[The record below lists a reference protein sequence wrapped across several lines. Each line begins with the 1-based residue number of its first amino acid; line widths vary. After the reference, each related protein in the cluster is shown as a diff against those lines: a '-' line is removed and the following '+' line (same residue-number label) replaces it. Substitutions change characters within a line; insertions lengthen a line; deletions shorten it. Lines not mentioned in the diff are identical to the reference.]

1 MEDGY
6 PILGIVVVLLLLV
19 LKAII
24 SYGARA
30 IEHINEVTVRKRA
43 EDGDDKSKV
52 LLGFIEKP
60 DKYMNA
66 VEVILTTSSV
76 LVGYICAGDIAYTFR
91 DIGFPEQFGLPVEIT
106 KEAWTVAFVFLVLFI
121 SILFGDVF
129 PKKLALKDS
138 NKAAYG
144 IANVVLFFIRLV
156 TPIAFL
162 IEKTTNLILRLCHI
176 KPEDLEENV
185 TEDEIMSMVNEGK
198 EQGVLAS
205 NEAEMISNIIEFDE
219 KEVKDI
225 MTHRK
230 KIVAIDCN
238 QTVEQT
244 LRFML
249 EKSYSRFPLYEDDIN
264 NIIGILHV
272 KDVTRC
278 YMSSKFKNKPLK
290 LIARKPYF
298 VPDTQN
304 IDVLF
309 NDMQLKKIHMAI
321 AVDEYG
327 QTAGLV
333 AMEDILEEIV
343 GNILDEYDEDDT
355 YSSSE
360 YNQYKLKIEYN
371 DDDDDE
377 DDDDNELTEIQM
389 EDEDGDDIDLYED
402 DDYLY
407 VSNFCDEYISIINLK
422 TFTEENK
429 CKINGMP
436 RGIVKYND
444 TLYIGDYLNGTL
456 NIVDLKMDKKKVITI
471 GKEPNAMTIFKN

>member
-1 MEDGY
+1 MGDGY
-6 PILGIVVVLLLLV
+6 PIIGIVVVLLLLL

-24 SYGARA
+24 SYGAKA
-30 IEHINEVTVRKRA
+30 IEQINEVTVRKKA
-43 EDGDDKSKV
+43 EDGDEKSKV
-52 LLGFIEKP
+52 LLGFIDKP
-60 DKYMNA
+60 NRYINA
-66 VEVILTTSSV
+66 IEVLLTTTSV
-76 LVGYICAGDIAYTFR
+76 LVGYICAGDFTKVISNIKFQKYFGIST
-91 DIGFPEQFGLPVEIT
+91 DITRIV
-106 KEAWTVAFVFLVLFI
+106 WTVVFVFVVLFI
-121 SILFGDVF
+121 SILFGNVL

-138 NKAAYG
+138 EDAAYR
-144 IANVVLFFIRLV
+144 VLNFVMFFIRVIMPL
-156 TPIAFL
+156 AFL
-162 IEKTTNLILRLCHI
+162 IEKTTNLILCLCHI

-185 TEDEIMSMVNEGK
+185 TEDEIISMVNEGQ
-198 EQGVLAS
+198 EQGVIAS

-230 KIVAIDCN
+230 KIVAIDSN
-238 QTVEQT
+238 QTIEQT

-249 EKSYSRFPLYEDDIN
+249 DKSYSRFPLYEDDID

-278 YMSSKFKNKPLK
+278 YMSPKFKNKPLK

-343 GNILDEYDEDDT
+343 GNILDEYDVDEKLIIKQGEGKYLMRGLAGLDDIEDTLGIEIEEEDFDT
-355 YSSSE
+355 LNGLLVSILDRIPNEGEHISVSYE
-360 YNQYKLKIEYN
+360 GYLFEILEVKNKMIRFVRVTKEIE
-371 DDDDDE
+371 DTPIE
-377 DDDDNELTEIQM
+377 MNEL
-389 EDEDGDDIDLYED
+389 
-402 DDYLY
+402 
-407 VSNFCDEYISIINLK
+407 
-422 TFTEENK
+422 EE
-429 CKINGMP
+429 
-436 RGIVKYND
+436 
-444 TLYIGDYLNGTL
+444 
-456 NIVDLKMDKKKVITI
+456 
-471 GKEPNAMTIFKN
+471 E

>member
-185 TEDEIMSMVNEGK
+185 TEDEIMSMVNEGQ

-238 QTVEQT
+238 LTVEQT

-249 EKSYSRFPLYEDDIN
+249 EKSYSRFPLFEDDIN

-343 GNILDEYDEDDT
+343 GNILDEYDEDEKLIIKQGEGRYLMKGLASLDDIEDT
-355 YSSSE
+355 LGIEIEEEDFDTLNGLLTSLLNRIPSE
-360 YNQYKLKIEYN
+360 GEHISVSYAGYLFEILDVKYKMIRFVRVTK
-371 DDDDDE
+371 
-377 DDDDNELTEIQM
+377 EL
-389 EDEDGDDIDLYED
+389 EDEPIELGELE
-402 DDYLY
+402 L
-407 VSNFCDEYISIINLK
+407 E
-422 TFTEENK
+422 
-429 CKINGMP
+429 
-436 RGIVKYND
+436 
-444 TLYIGDYLNGTL
+444 
-456 NIVDLKMDKKKVITI
+456 
-471 GKEPNAMTIFKN
+471 

>member
-43 EDGDDKSKV
+43 EDGDEKSKV

-76 LVGYICAGDIAYTFR
+76 LVGYICARDIAYTFR

-162 IEKTTNLILRLCHI
+162 IEKTTNLVLRLCHI

-185 TEDEIMSMVNEGK
+185 TEDEIMSMVNEGQ

-343 GNILDEYDEDDT
+343 GNILDEYDEDEKLIIKQGEGRYLMKGLASLDDIEDT
-355 YSSSE
+355 LGIEIEEEDFDTLNGLLTSLLNRIPSE
-360 YNQYKLKIEYN
+360 GEHISVSYAGYLFEILDVKYKMIRFVRVTK
-371 DDDDDE
+371 
-377 DDDDNELTEIQM
+377 EL
-389 EDEDGDDIDLYED
+389 EDE
-402 DDYLY
+402 
-407 VSNFCDEYISIINLK
+407 
-422 TFTEENK
+422 
-429 CKINGMP
+429 P
-436 RGIVKYND
+436 
-444 TLYIGDYLNGTL
+444 
-456 NIVDLKMDKKKVITI
+456 
-471 GKEPNAMTIFKN
+471 KELGELELE

>member
-6 PILGIVVVLLLLV
+6 PIVGIVIVLLLLV

-30 IEHINEVTVRKRA
+30 IEQINEVTVRKRA
-43 EDGDDKSKV
+43 EDGDEKSKV
-52 LLGFIEKP
+52 LLGFIENP

-66 VEVILTTSSV
+66 IEVILTTTSV
-76 LVGYICAGDIAYTFR
+76 LVGYICAGDFSKMIRNIRFS
-91 DIGFPEQFGLPVEIT
+91 EQFGMPEEIT
-106 KEAWTVAFVFLVLFI
+106 RVVWTVVFEFVVLFI
-121 SILFGDVF
+121 SILLGDVL
-129 PKKLALKDS
+129 PKKLALRDS
-138 NKAAYG
+138 NRSAYG
-144 IANVVLFFIRLV
+144 ISNVVQFFIRLV
-156 TPIAFL
+156 TPFAFL

-176 KPEDLEENV
+176 KPEDLEDNV
-185 TEDEIMSMVNEGK
+185 TEDEIMSMVNEGQ

-230 KIVAIDCN
+230 KIVAIDSN
-238 QTVEQT
+238 QTVEQA

-249 EKSYSRFPLYEDDIN
+249 EESYSRFPLYEDDID

-278 YMSSKFKNKPLK
+278 YMSPKFKNKSLR

-343 GNILDEYDEDDT
+343 GNILDEYDEDEKLIIKQGEGQYLIKGLAGLDDIEDT
-355 YSSSE
+355 LGIEIEEEDFDTLNGLLTSLLNRIPSE
-360 YNQYKLKIEYN
+360 GEHISVSYAGYLFEILDVKNKMIRFVRVTK
-371 DDDDDE
+371 
-377 DDDDNELTEIQM
+377 EL
-389 EDEDGDDIDLYED
+389 EDEP
-402 DDYLY
+402 
-407 VSNFCDEYISIINLK
+407 V
-422 TFTEENK
+422 
-429 CKINGMP
+429 
-436 RGIVKYND
+436 
-444 TLYIGDYLNGTL
+444 
-456 NIVDLKMDKKKVITI
+456 
-471 GKEPNAMTIFKN
+471 EPGESELE

>member
-76 LVGYICAGDIAYTFR
+76 LVGYICAGDIAYIFR

-185 TEDEIMSMVNEGK
+185 TEDEIMSMVNEGQ

-249 EKSYSRFPLYEDDIN
+249 EKSYSRFPLFEDDIN

-343 GNILDEYDEDDT
+343 GNILDEYDEDEKLIIKQGEGRYLMKGLASLDDIEDT
-355 YSSSE
+355 LGIEIEEEDFDTLNGLLTSLLNRIPSE
-360 YNQYKLKIEYN
+360 GEHISVSYAGYLFEILDVKYKMIRFVRVTK
-371 DDDDDE
+371 
-377 DDDDNELTEIQM
+377 EL
-389 EDEDGDDIDLYED
+389 EDEPIELGELE
-402 DDYLY
+402 L
-407 VSNFCDEYISIINLK
+407 E
-422 TFTEENK
+422 
-429 CKINGMP
+429 
-436 RGIVKYND
+436 
-444 TLYIGDYLNGTL
+444 
-456 NIVDLKMDKKKVITI
+456 
-471 GKEPNAMTIFKN
+471 

>member
-106 KEAWTVAFVFLVLFI
+106 KEAWAVAFVFLVLFI

-185 TEDEIMSMVNEGK
+185 TEDEIMSMVNEGQ

-249 EKSYSRFPLYEDDIN
+249 EKSYSRFPLFEDDIN

-343 GNILDEYDEDDT
+343 GNILDEYDEDEKLIIKQGEGRYLMKGLASLDDIEDT
-355 YSSSE
+355 LGIEIEEEDFDTLNGLLTSLLNRIPSE
-360 YNQYKLKIEYN
+360 GEHISVSYAGYLFEILDVKYKMIRFVRVTK
-371 DDDDDE
+371 
-377 DDDDNELTEIQM
+377 EL
-389 EDEDGDDIDLYED
+389 EDEPIELGELE
-402 DDYLY
+402 L
-407 VSNFCDEYISIINLK
+407 E
-422 TFTEENK
+422 
-429 CKINGMP
+429 
-436 RGIVKYND
+436 
-444 TLYIGDYLNGTL
+444 
-456 NIVDLKMDKKKVITI
+456 
-471 GKEPNAMTIFKN
+471 

>member
-185 TEDEIMSMVNEGK
+185 TEDEIMSMVNEGQ

-343 GNILDEYDEDDT
+343 GNILDEYDEDEKLIIKQGEGRYLMKGLASLDDIEDT
-355 YSSSE
+355 LGIEIEDTLNGLLTSLLNRIPSE
-360 YNQYKLKIEYN
+360 GEHISVSYAGYLFEILDVKYKMIRFVRVTK
-371 DDDDDE
+371 
-377 DDDDNELTEIQM
+377 EL
-389 EDEDGDDIDLYED
+389 EDEPIELGE
-402 DDYLY
+402 
-407 VSNFCDEYISIINLK
+407 LK
-422 TFTEENK
+422 LE
-429 CKINGMP
+429 
-436 RGIVKYND
+436 
-444 TLYIGDYLNGTL
+444 
-456 NIVDLKMDKKKVITI
+456 
-471 GKEPNAMTIFKN
+471 

>member
-91 DIGFPEQFGLPVEIT
+91 DIGFTEQFGLPVEIT

-185 TEDEIMSMVNEGK
+185 TEDEIMSMVNEGQ

-249 EKSYSRFPLYEDDIN
+249 EKSYSRFPLFEDDIN

-343 GNILDEYDEDDT
+343 GNILDEYDEDEKLIIKQGEGRYLMKGLASLDDIEDT
-355 YSSSE
+355 LGIEIEEEDFDTLNGLLTSLLNRIPSE
-360 YNQYKLKIEYN
+360 GEHISVSYAGYLFEILDVKYKMIRFVRVTK
-371 DDDDDE
+371 
-377 DDDDNELTEIQM
+377 EL
-389 EDEDGDDIDLYED
+389 EDEPIELGELE
-402 DDYLY
+402 L
-407 VSNFCDEYISIINLK
+407 E
-422 TFTEENK
+422 
-429 CKINGMP
+429 
-436 RGIVKYND
+436 
-444 TLYIGDYLNGTL
+444 
-456 NIVDLKMDKKKVITI
+456 
-471 GKEPNAMTIFKN
+471 

>member
-1 MEDGY
+1 MGDGY
-6 PILGIVVVLLLLV
+6 PILGIVVVLLLLL

-24 SYGARA
+24 SYGAKA
-30 IEHINEVTVRKRA
+30 IDQINEVTVRKKA
-43 EDGDDKSKV
+43 EDGDEKSKV
-52 LLGFIEKP
+52 LLGFIDKP
-60 DKYMNA
+60 DSYINA
-66 VEVILTTSSV
+66 IEVLITTTSV
-76 LVGYICAGDIAYTFR
+76 LVGYICAGDFINVISNIKIQKYFGMST
-91 DIGFPEQFGLPVEIT
+91 DITRIV
-106 KEAWTVAFVFLVLFI
+106 WTAVFVFVVLFI
-121 SILFGDVF
+121 SILFGNVL

-138 NKAAYG
+138 EYAAYR
-144 IANVVLFFIRLV
+144 VLNFVMFFIRVVMPL
-156 TPIAFL
+156 AFL
-162 IEKTTNLILRLCHI
+162 IEKTTNLILHLCRI

-185 TEDEIMSMVNEGK
+185 TEDEIISMVNEGQ
-198 EQGVLAS
+198 EQGVIAS

-219 KEVKDI
+219 KEAKDI

-238 QTVEQT
+238 QTIEQT

-249 EKSYSRFPLYEDDIN
+249 DKSYSRFPLYEDDID

-343 GNILDEYDEDDT
+343 GNILDEYDVDEKLIIKQGEGRYLMRGLAGLDDIEDTLGIDIEEEDFDT
-355 YSSSE
+355 LNGLLISILNRIPSE
-360 YNQYKLKIEYN
+360 GEHISVSYEGYLFEILDVKNKTIRFVRVTKEIE
-371 DDDDDE
+371 DTPKE
-377 DDDDNELTEIQM
+377 INELEQ
-389 EDEDGDDIDLYED
+389 E
-402 DDYLY
+402 
-407 VSNFCDEYISIINLK
+407 
-422 TFTEENK
+422 
-429 CKINGMP
+429 
-436 RGIVKYND
+436 
-444 TLYIGDYLNGTL
+444 
-456 NIVDLKMDKKKVITI
+456 
-471 GKEPNAMTIFKN
+471 

>member
-6 PILGIVVVLLLLV
+6 PIVGIVVVLLLLV
-19 LKAII
+19 VKAII

-30 IEHINEVTVRKRA
+30 IEQINEVTVRKRA
-43 EDGDDKSKV
+43 EDGDEKSKV
-52 LLGFIEKP
+52 LLGFIENP

-66 VEVILTTSSV
+66 IEVILTTTSV
-76 LVGYICAGDIAYTFR
+76 LVGYICAGDFSKYIKSIRFSEHF
-91 DIGFPEQFGLPVEIT
+91 GMPEEIT
-106 KEAWTVAFVFLVLFI
+106 RVVWTVVFVFVVLFI

-129 PKKLALKDS
+129 PKKLALRNSDQ
-138 NKAAYG
+138 AAYG
-144 IANVVLFFIRLV
+144 ISYVVQFFIRLV
-156 TPIAFL
+156 TPFAFL

-176 KPEDLEENV
+176 KPEDLEDNV
-185 TEDEIMSMVNEGK
+185 TEDEIMSMVNEGQ

-230 KIVAIDCN
+230 NIVTIDSN
-238 QTVEQT
+238 QTVEQA

-249 EKSYSRFPLYEDDIN
+249 EKSYSRFPLYEDDID

-278 YMSSKFKNKPLK
+278 YMSPKFKNKSLK
-290 LIARKPYF
+290 LVARKPYF

-309 NDMQLKKIHMAI
+309 NDMQLKKVHMAI

-343 GNILDEYDEDDT
+343 GNILDEYDEDEKLIIKQGDDQYLMKGLAGLDDIEDT
-355 YSSSE
+355 LGIEIEEEDFDTLNGLLTSLLNRIPSE
-360 YNQYKLKIEYN
+360 GEHISVSYAGYLFEILDVKNKMIRFVRVTK
-371 DDDDDE
+371 
-377 DDDDNELTEIQM
+377 EL
-389 EDEDGDDIDLYED
+389 EDEPVE
-402 DDYLY
+402 
-407 VSNFCDEYISIINLK
+407 
-422 TFTEENK
+422 
-429 CKINGMP
+429 P
-436 RGIVKYND
+436 
-444 TLYIGDYLNGTL
+444 
-456 NIVDLKMDKKKVITI
+456 VD
-471 GKEPNAMTIFKN
+471 

>member
-1 MEDGY
+1 MGDGY
-6 PILGIVVVLLLLV
+6 PIVGIVVVLLLLL

-24 SYGARA
+24 SYGAKA
-30 IEHINEVTVRKRA
+30 IEQINEVTVRKKA
-43 EDGDDKSKV
+43 EDGDEKSKV
-52 LLGFIEKP
+52 LLGFIDKP
-60 DKYMNA
+60 DSYTNA
-66 VEVILTTSSV
+66 VEVILTTTSV
-76 LVGYICAGDIAYTFR
+76 LVGYICAGDFANVIRNVNFQKYFLISD
-91 DIGFPEQFGLPVEIT
+91 DITRTV
-106 KEAWTVAFVFLVLFI
+106 WTVIFVFVVLFI
-121 SILFGDVF
+121 SILFGNVL

-138 NKAAYG
+138 ENAAYTVS
-144 IANVVLFFIRLV
+144 NFVLFFIRIV

-162 IEKTTNLILRLCHI
+162 IEKITNLILRLCHI

-185 TEDEIMSMVNEGK
+185 TEDEIISMVNEGQ
-198 EQGVLAS
+198 EQGVIAS

-230 KIVAIDCN
+230 KIVAIDSN

-249 EKSYSRFPLYEDDIN
+249 DKSYSRFPLYEDDID

-278 YMSSKFKNKPLK
+278 YMSPKFKNKPLK

-343 GNILDEYDEDDT
+343 GNILDEYDIDE
-355 YSSSE
+355 
-360 YNQYKLKIEYN
+360 KLIIKQGEGRY
-371 DDDDDE
+371 
-377 DDDDNELTEIQM
+377 LM
-389 EDEDGDDIDLYED
+389 RGLAGLDDIED
-402 DDYLY
+402 ILGI
-407 VSNFCDEYISIINLK
+407 EI
-422 TFTEENK
+422 EEEDF
-429 CKINGMP
+429 
-436 RGIVKYND
+436 D
-444 TLYIGDYLNGTL
+444 TLNGLLISLLNRIPNEGEHLSVSYEGYLFEILDIKN
-456 NIVDLKMDKKKVITI
+456 KMIRFVRVTKEVEDNTI
-471 GKEPNAMTIFKN
+471 ESNESEE

>member
-6 PILGIVVVLLLLV
+6 PIVGIVIVLLLLV

-30 IEHINEVTVRKRA
+30 IEQINEVTVRKRA
-43 EDGDDKSKV
+43 EDGDEKSKV
-52 LLGFIEKP
+52 LLGFIENP

-66 VEVILTTSSV
+66 IEVILTTTSV
-76 LVGYICAGDIAYTFR
+76 LVGYICAGDFSKMIRNIRFS
-91 DIGFPEQFGLPVEIT
+91 EQFGMPEEIT
-106 KEAWTVAFVFLVLFI
+106 RVVWTVVFVFVVLFI
-121 SILFGDVF
+121 SILLGDVL
-129 PKKLALKDS
+129 PKKLALRDS
-138 NKAAYG
+138 NRSAYG
-144 IANVVLFFIRLV
+144 ISNVVQFFIRLV
-156 TPIAFL
+156 TPFAFL

-176 KPEDLEENV
+176 KPEDLEDNV
-185 TEDEIMSMVNEGK
+185 TEDEIMSMVNEGQ

-230 KIVAIDCN
+230 KIVAIDSN
-238 QTVEQT
+238 QTVEQA

-249 EKSYSRFPLYEDDIN
+249 EESYSRFPLYEDDID

-278 YMSSKFKNKPLK
+278 YMSPKFKNKSLR

-343 GNILDEYDEDDT
+343 GNILDEYDEDEKLIIKQGEGQYLIKGLAGLDDIEDT
-355 YSSSE
+355 LGIEIEEEDFDTLNGLLTSLLNRIPSE
-360 YNQYKLKIEYN
+360 GEHISVSYAGYLFEILDVKNKMIRFVRVTK
-371 DDDDDE
+371 
-377 DDDDNELTEIQM
+377 EL
-389 EDEDGDDIDLYED
+389 EDEP
-402 DDYLY
+402 
-407 VSNFCDEYISIINLK
+407 V
-422 TFTEENK
+422 
-429 CKINGMP
+429 
-436 RGIVKYND
+436 
-444 TLYIGDYLNGTL
+444 
-456 NIVDLKMDKKKVITI
+456 
-471 GKEPNAMTIFKN
+471 EPGESELE

>member
-1 MEDGY
+1 
-6 PILGIVVVLLLLV
+6 
-19 LKAII
+19 
-24 SYGARA
+24 
-30 IEHINEVTVRKRA
+30 
-43 EDGDDKSKV
+43 
-52 LLGFIEKP
+52 
-60 DKYMNA
+60 
-66 VEVILTTSSV
+66 
-76 LVGYICAGDIAYTFR
+76 
-91 DIGFPEQFGLPVEIT
+91 
-106 KEAWTVAFVFLVLFI
+106 

-185 TEDEIMSMVNEGK
+185 TEDEIMSMVNEGQ

-205 NEAEMISNIIEFDE
+205 NEADMISNIIEFDE

-249 EKSYSRFPLYEDDIN
+249 EKSYSRFPLFEDDIN

-343 GNILDEYDEDDT
+343 GNILDEYDEDEKLIIKQGEGRYLMKGLASLDDIEDT
-355 YSSSE
+355 LGIEIEEEDFDTLNGLLTSLLNRIPSE
-360 YNQYKLKIEYN
+360 GEHISVSYAGYLFEILDVKYKMIRFVRVTK
-371 DDDDDE
+371 
-377 DDDDNELTEIQM
+377 EL
-389 EDEDGDDIDLYED
+389 EDEPIELGELE
-402 DDYLY
+402 L
-407 VSNFCDEYISIINLK
+407 E
-422 TFTEENK
+422 
-429 CKINGMP
+429 
-436 RGIVKYND
+436 
-444 TLYIGDYLNGTL
+444 
-456 NIVDLKMDKKKVITI
+456 
-471 GKEPNAMTIFKN
+471 

>member
-43 EDGDDKSKV
+43 EDGDEKSKV

-91 DIGFPEQFGLPVEIT
+91 DIGFPEQFGLPIEIT

-185 TEDEIMSMVNEGK
+185 TEDEIMSMVNEGQ

-249 EKSYSRFPLYEDDIN
+249 EKSYSRFPLFEDDIN

-343 GNILDEYDEDDT
+343 GNILDEYDEDEKLIIKQGEGRYLMKGLASLDDIEDT
-355 YSSSE
+355 LGIEIEEEDFDTLNGLLTSLLNRIPSE
-360 YNQYKLKIEYN
+360 GEHISVSYAGYLFEILDVKYKMIRFVRVTK
-371 DDDDDE
+371 
-377 DDDDNELTEIQM
+377 EL
-389 EDEDGDDIDLYED
+389 EDEPIELGELE
-402 DDYLY
+402 L
-407 VSNFCDEYISIINLK
+407 E
-422 TFTEENK
+422 
-429 CKINGMP
+429 
-436 RGIVKYND
+436 
-444 TLYIGDYLNGTL
+444 
-456 NIVDLKMDKKKVITI
+456 
-471 GKEPNAMTIFKN
+471 

>member
-6 PILGIVVVLLLLV
+6 PIVGIIVVLLLLV

-24 SYGARA
+24 SYGASA
-30 IEHINEVTVRKRA
+30 IEQINEVTVRKSA
-43 EDGDDKSKV
+43 EDGDEKSKV
-52 LLGFIEKP
+52 LLGFIENP

-66 VEVILTTSSV
+66 IEVILTTTSV
-76 LVGYICAGDIAYTFR
+76 LVGYICAGDFSKTIKNITFS
-91 DIGFPEQFGLPVEIT
+91 EQFGMPEEIT
-106 KEAWTVAFVFLVLFI
+106 RVVWTVVFVFVVLFI

-129 PKKLALKDS
+129 PKKLALRNSDQ
-138 NKAAYG
+138 AAYG
-144 IANVVLFFIRLV
+144 ISYVVQFFIRLV
-156 TPIAFL
+156 TPFAYL
-162 IEKTTNLILRLCHI
+162 IEKMTNLILRLCHI
-176 KPEDLEENV
+176 KPEDLEDNV
-185 TEDEIMSMVNEGK
+185 TEDEIMSMVNEGQ

-230 KIVAIDCN
+230 KIVTIDCN
-238 QTVEQT
+238 QTVEQA

-249 EKSYSRFPLYEDDIN
+249 EKSYSRFPLYEDDID

-278 YMSSKFKNKPLK
+278 YMSPKFKNKSLK

-309 NDMQLKKIHMAI
+309 NDMQLKKVHMAI

-343 GNILDEYDEDDT
+343 GNILDEYDEDEKLIIKQGEGQYLMKGLAGLDDIEDT
-355 YSSSE
+355 LGIEIEEEDFDTLNGLLTSLLNRIPSE
-360 YNQYKLKIEYN
+360 GEHISVSYAGYLFEILDVKNKMIRFVRVTK
-371 DDDDDE
+371 
-377 DDDDNELTEIQM
+377 EL
-389 EDEDGDDIDLYED
+389 EDEP
-402 DDYLY
+402 
-407 VSNFCDEYISIINLK
+407 V
-422 TFTEENK
+422 
-429 CKINGMP
+429 
-436 RGIVKYND
+436 
-444 TLYIGDYLNGTL
+444 
-456 NIVDLKMDKKKVITI
+456 
-471 GKEPNAMTIFKN
+471 EPVNQN

>member
-1 MEDGY
+1 MEAGH
-6 PILGIVVVLLLLV
+6 PIIGIVIVLLLLV

-30 IEHINEVTVRKRA
+30 IEQINEVTVRKRA
-43 EDGDDKSKV
+43 EDGDEKSKV
-52 LLGFIEKP
+52 LLGFIENL

-66 VEVILTTSSV
+66 IEVILTTTSV
-76 LVGYICAGDIAYTFR
+76 LVGYICAGDFSKMIRNIRFSEQYGMPEEIAR
-91 DIGFPEQFGLPVEIT
+91 VV
-106 KEAWTVAFVFLVLFI
+106 WTVVFVFVVLFI
-121 SILFGDVF
+121 SILLGDVL
-129 PKKLALKDS
+129 PKKLALRDS
-138 NKAAYG
+138 DRAAYG
-144 IANVVLFFIRLV
+144 ISNVVQFFIRLV
-156 TPIAFL
+156 TPFAFL

-176 KPEDLEENV
+176 KPEDLEDNV
-185 TEDEIMSMVNEGK
+185 TEDEIMSMVNEGQ

-230 KIVAIDCN
+230 KIVAIDSN
-238 QTVEQT
+238 QTVEQA

-249 EKSYSRFPLYEDDIN
+249 EESYSRFPLYEDDID

-278 YMSSKFKNKPLK
+278 YMSPKFKNKSLR

-343 GNILDEYDEDDT
+343 GNILDEYDED
-355 YSSSE
+355 E
-360 YNQYKLKIEYN
+360 KLIIKQGECQYLMKGLAG
-371 DDDDDE
+371 
-377 DDDDNELTEIQM
+377 L
-389 EDEDGDDIDLYED
+389 DDIE
-402 DDYLY
+402 
-407 VSNFCDEYISIINLK
+407 
-422 TFTEENK
+422 
-429 CKINGMP
+429 
-436 RGIVKYND
+436 D
-444 TLYIGDYLNGTL
+444 TLGIEIEEEDFDTLNGLLTSLL
-456 NIVDLKMDKKKVITI
+456 NRIPSEGEHISVSYAGYLFEILDVKNKMIRFVRVTKELVD
-471 GKEPNAMTIFKN
+471 EPVESGESELE

>member
-6 PILGIVVVLLLLV
+6 PIVGIVVVLLLLI

-30 IEHINEVTVRKRA
+30 IEQINEVTVRKRA
-43 EDGDDKSKV
+43 EDGDEKSKV
-52 LLGFIEKP
+52 LLGFIENP

-66 VEVILTTSSV
+66 IEVILTTTSV
-76 LVGYICAGDIAYTFR
+76 LVGYICAGDFSKTIKNIRFS
-91 DIGFPEQFGLPVEIT
+91 EQFGMPEEIT
-106 KEAWTVAFVFLVLFI
+106 RVFWTVVFVFMVLFI

-129 PKKLALKDS
+129 PKKLALRNSDQ
-138 NKAAYG
+138 AAYG
-144 IANVVLFFIRLV
+144 ISYIVQFFIRLV
-156 TPIAFL
+156 TPFAFL

-176 KPEDLEENV
+176 KPEDLEDNV
-185 TEDEIMSMVNEGK
+185 TEDEIMSMVNEGQ

-230 KIVAIDCN
+230 KIVTIDSN
-238 QTVEQT
+238 QTVEQA

-249 EKSYSRFPLYEDDIN
+249 EKSYSRFPLYEDDID

-278 YMSSKFKNKPLK
+278 YMSPKFKNKSLK

-309 NDMQLKKIHMAI
+309 NDMQLKKVHMAI

-343 GNILDEYDEDDT
+343 GNILDEYDEDEKLIIKQGDGQYLMKGLAGLDDIEDT
-355 YSSSE
+355 LGIEIEEEDFDTLNGLLTSLLNRIPSE
-360 YNQYKLKIEYN
+360 GEHISVSYAGYLFEILDVKNKMIRFVRVTK
-371 DDDDDE
+371 
-377 DDDDNELTEIQM
+377 EL
-389 EDEDGDDIDLYED
+389 EDEP
-402 DDYLY
+402 
-407 VSNFCDEYISIINLK
+407 V
-422 TFTEENK
+422 
-429 CKINGMP
+429 
-436 RGIVKYND
+436 
-444 TLYIGDYLNGTL
+444 
-456 NIVDLKMDKKKVITI
+456 
-471 GKEPNAMTIFKN
+471 EPGESELE

>member
-185 TEDEIMSMVNEGK
+185 TEDEIMSMVNEGQ

-249 EKSYSRFPLYEDDIN
+249 EKSYSRFPLFEDDIN

-343 GNILDEYDEDDT
+343 GNILDEYDEDEKLIIKQGEGRYLMKGLASLDDIEDT
-355 YSSSE
+355 LGIEIEEEDFDTLNGLLTSLLNRIPSE
-360 YNQYKLKIEYN
+360 GEHISVSYAGYLFEILDVKYKMIRFVRVTK
-371 DDDDDE
+371 
-377 DDDDNELTEIQM
+377 EL
-389 EDEDGDDIDLYED
+389 EDEPIELGELE
-402 DDYLY
+402 L
-407 VSNFCDEYISIINLK
+407 E
-422 TFTEENK
+422 
-429 CKINGMP
+429 
-436 RGIVKYND
+436 
-444 TLYIGDYLNGTL
+444 
-456 NIVDLKMDKKKVITI
+456 
-471 GKEPNAMTIFKN
+471 

>member
-6 PILGIVVVLLLLV
+6 PILGIIVVLLLLV

-24 SYGARA
+24 SYGAIA
-30 IEHINEVTVRKRA
+30 IEHINEVTVRKKA
-43 EDGDDKSKV
+43 DDGDEKSKV

-66 VEVILTTSSV
+66 VEVILTTTSV
-76 LVGYICAGDIAYTFR
+76 LVGYICAGDIAYTISK
-91 DIGFPEQFGLPVEIT
+91 IGFSEQFGLPVEIT
-106 KEAWTVAFVFLVLFI
+106 RTVWTVAFVFVVLFI

-144 IANVVLFFIRLV
+144 ITNVVLFFIRLV

-185 TEDEIMSMVNEGK
+185 TEDEIMSMVNEGQ

-343 GNILDEYDEDDT
+343 GNILDEYDEDEKLIIKQGDGQYLMKGLASLDDIEDT
-355 YSSSE
+355 LGIEIEEEDFDTLNGLLTSLLNRIPSE
-360 YNQYKLKIEYN
+360 GEHISVSYAGYLFEILDVKYKMIRFVRVTK
-371 DDDDDE
+371 
-377 DDDDNELTEIQM
+377 EL
-389 EDEDGDDIDLYED
+389 EDEPIELGELE
-402 DDYLY
+402 L
-407 VSNFCDEYISIINLK
+407 E
-422 TFTEENK
+422 
-429 CKINGMP
+429 
-436 RGIVKYND
+436 
-444 TLYIGDYLNGTL
+444 
-456 NIVDLKMDKKKVITI
+456 
-471 GKEPNAMTIFKN
+471 

>member
-43 EDGDDKSKV
+43 EDGDEKSKV
-52 LLGFIEKP
+52 LLSFIEKP

-91 DIGFPEQFGLPVEIT
+91 DIGFPEQFGLPIEIT

-185 TEDEIMSMVNEGK
+185 TEDEIMSMVNEGQ

-249 EKSYSRFPLYEDDIN
+249 EKSYSRFPLFEDDIN

-343 GNILDEYDEDDT
+343 GNILDEYDEDEKLIIKQGEGRYLMKGLASLDDIEDT
-355 YSSSE
+355 LGIEIEEEDFDTLNGLLTSLLNRIPSE
-360 YNQYKLKIEYN
+360 GEHISVSYAGYLFEILDVKYKMIRFVRVTK
-371 DDDDDE
+371 
-377 DDDDNELTEIQM
+377 EL
-389 EDEDGDDIDLYED
+389 EDEPIELGELE
-402 DDYLY
+402 L
-407 VSNFCDEYISIINLK
+407 E
-422 TFTEENK
+422 
-429 CKINGMP
+429 
-436 RGIVKYND
+436 
-444 TLYIGDYLNGTL
+444 
-456 NIVDLKMDKKKVITI
+456 
-471 GKEPNAMTIFKN
+471 

>member
-185 TEDEIMSMVNEGK
+185 TEDEIMSMVNEGQ

-343 GNILDEYDEDDT
+343 GNILDEYDEDEKLIIKQGEGRYLMKGLASLDDIEDT
-355 YSSSE
+355 LGIEIEEEDFDTLNGLLTSLLNRIPSE
-360 YNQYKLKIEYN
+360 GEHISVSYAGYLFEILDVKYKMIRFVRVTK
-371 DDDDDE
+371 
-377 DDDDNELTEIQM
+377 EL
-389 EDEDGDDIDLYED
+389 EDEPIELGELE
-402 DDYLY
+402 L
-407 VSNFCDEYISIINLK
+407 E
-422 TFTEENK
+422 
-429 CKINGMP
+429 
-436 RGIVKYND
+436 
-444 TLYIGDYLNGTL
+444 
-456 NIVDLKMDKKKVITI
+456 
-471 GKEPNAMTIFKN
+471 

>member
-6 PILGIVVVLLLLV
+6 PIVGIVIVLLLLV

-30 IEHINEVTVRKRA
+30 IEQINEVTVRKRA
-43 EDGDDKSKV
+43 EDGDEKSKV
-52 LLGFIEKP
+52 LLGFIENP

-66 VEVILTTSSV
+66 IEVILTTTSV
-76 LVGYICAGDIAYTFR
+76 LVGYICAGDFSKMIRNIRFS
-91 DIGFPEQFGLPVEIT
+91 EQFGMPEEIT
-106 KEAWTVAFVFLVLFI
+106 RVVWTVVFVFVVLFI
-121 SILFGDVF
+121 SILLGDVL
-129 PKKLALKDS
+129 PKKLALRDS
-138 NKAAYG
+138 NRSAYG
-144 IANVVLFFIRLV
+144 ISNVVQFFIRLV
-156 TPIAFL
+156 TPFAFL

-176 KPEDLEENV
+176 KPEDLEDNV
-185 TEDEIMSMVNEGK
+185 TEDEIMSMVNEGQ

-230 KIVAIDCN
+230 KIVAIDSN
-238 QTVEQT
+238 QTVEQA

-249 EKSYSRFPLYEDDIN
+249 EESYSRFPLYEDDID

-278 YMSSKFKNKPLK
+278 YMSPKFKNKSLR

-343 GNILDEYDEDDT
+343 GNILDEYDEDEKLIIKQGEGQYLIKGLAGLDDIEDT
-355 YSSSE
+355 
-360 YNQYKLKIEYN
+360 LGIEIE
-371 DDDDDE
+371 E
-377 DDDDNELTEIQM
+377 DDFDTLNGLLTSLLNRIPSEGEHISVSYAGYLFEILDVKNKMIRFVRVTKEL
-389 EDEDGDDIDLYED
+389 EDEP
-402 DDYLY
+402 
-407 VSNFCDEYISIINLK
+407 V
-422 TFTEENK
+422 
-429 CKINGMP
+429 
-436 RGIVKYND
+436 
-444 TLYIGDYLNGTL
+444 
-456 NIVDLKMDKKKVITI
+456 
-471 GKEPNAMTIFKN
+471 EPGESELE

>member
-106 KEAWTVAFVFLVLFI
+106 KEAWAVAFVFLVLFI

-185 TEDEIMSMVNEGK
+185 TEDEIMSMVNEGQ

-238 QTVEQT
+238 LTVEQT

-249 EKSYSRFPLYEDDIN
+249 EKSYSRFPLFEDDIN

-343 GNILDEYDEDDT
+343 GNILDEYDEDEKLIIKQGEGRYLMKGLASLDDIEDT
-355 YSSSE
+355 LGIEIEEEDFDTLNGLLTSLLNRIPSE
-360 YNQYKLKIEYN
+360 GEHISVSYAGYLFEILDVKYKMIRFVRVTK
-371 DDDDDE
+371 
-377 DDDDNELTEIQM
+377 EL
-389 EDEDGDDIDLYED
+389 EDEPIELGELE
-402 DDYLY
+402 L
-407 VSNFCDEYISIINLK
+407 E
-422 TFTEENK
+422 
-429 CKINGMP
+429 
-436 RGIVKYND
+436 
-444 TLYIGDYLNGTL
+444 
-456 NIVDLKMDKKKVITI
+456 
-471 GKEPNAMTIFKN
+471 

>member
-43 EDGDDKSKV
+43 EDGDEKSKV

-91 DIGFPEQFGLPVEIT
+91 DIGFPKQFGLPVEIT

-185 TEDEIMSMVNEGK
+185 TEDEIMSMVNEGQ

-343 GNILDEYDEDDT
+343 GNILDEYDEDEKLIIKQGEGRYLMKGLASLDDIEDT
-355 YSSSE
+355 LGIEIEEEDFDTLNGLLTSLLNRIPSE
-360 YNQYKLKIEYN
+360 GEHISVSYAGYLFEILDVKYKMIRFVRVTK
-371 DDDDDE
+371 
-377 DDDDNELTEIQM
+377 EL
-389 EDEDGDDIDLYED
+389 EDE
-402 DDYLY
+402 
-407 VSNFCDEYISIINLK
+407 
-422 TFTEENK
+422 
-429 CKINGMP
+429 P
-436 RGIVKYND
+436 
-444 TLYIGDYLNGTL
+444 
-456 NIVDLKMDKKKVITI
+456 
-471 GKEPNAMTIFKN
+471 KELGELELE

>member
-1 MEDGY
+1 MIKEIRFYMEDGY
-6 PILGIVVVLLLLV
+6 PIVGIVIVLLLLV

-30 IEHINEVTVRKRA
+30 IEQINEVTVRKRA
-43 EDGDDKSKV
+43 EDGDEKSKV
-52 LLGFIEKP
+52 LLGFIENP

-66 VEVILTTSSV
+66 IEVILTTTSV
-76 LVGYICAGDIAYTFR
+76 LVGYICAGDFSKMIRNIRFS
-91 DIGFPEQFGLPVEIT
+91 EQFGMPEEIT
-106 KEAWTVAFVFLVLFI
+106 RVVWTVVFEFVVLFI
-121 SILFGDVF
+121 SILLGDVL
-129 PKKLALKDS
+129 PKKLALRDS
-138 NKAAYG
+138 NRSAYG
-144 IANVVLFFIRLV
+144 ISNVVQFFIRLV
-156 TPIAFL
+156 TPFAFL

-176 KPEDLEENV
+176 KPEDLEDNV
-185 TEDEIMSMVNEGK
+185 TEDEIMSMVNEGQ

-230 KIVAIDCN
+230 KIVAIDSN
-238 QTVEQT
+238 QTVEQA

-249 EKSYSRFPLYEDDIN
+249 EESYSRFPLYEDDID

-278 YMSSKFKNKPLK
+278 YMSPKFKNKSLR

-343 GNILDEYDEDDT
+343 GNILDEYDEDEKLIIKQGEGQYLIKGLAGLDDIEDT
-355 YSSSE
+355 LGIEIEEEDFDTLNGLLTSLLNRIPSE
-360 YNQYKLKIEYN
+360 GEHISVSYAGYLFEILDVKNKMIRFVRVTK
-371 DDDDDE
+371 
-377 DDDDNELTEIQM
+377 EL
-389 EDEDGDDIDLYED
+389 EDEP
-402 DDYLY
+402 
-407 VSNFCDEYISIINLK
+407 V
-422 TFTEENK
+422 
-429 CKINGMP
+429 
-436 RGIVKYND
+436 
-444 TLYIGDYLNGTL
+444 
-456 NIVDLKMDKKKVITI
+456 
-471 GKEPNAMTIFKN
+471 EPGESELE

>member
-185 TEDEIMSMVNEGK
+185 TEDEIMSMVNEGQ

-249 EKSYSRFPLYEDDIN
+249 EKSYSRFPLFEDDIN

-343 GNILDEYDEDDT
+343 GNILDEYDEDEKLIIKQGEGRYLMKGLASLDDIEDT
-355 YSSSE
+355 LGIEIEEEDFDTLNGLLTSLLNRIPSE
-360 YNQYKLKIEYN
+360 GEHISVSYAGYLFEILDVKYKMIRFVRVTK
-371 DDDDDE
+371 
-377 DDDDNELTEIQM
+377 EL
-389 EDEDGDDIDLYED
+389 EDEPIELGE
-402 DDYLY
+402 
-407 VSNFCDEYISIINLK
+407 LK
-422 TFTEENK
+422 LE
-429 CKINGMP
+429 
-436 RGIVKYND
+436 
-444 TLYIGDYLNGTL
+444 
-456 NIVDLKMDKKKVITI
+456 
-471 GKEPNAMTIFKN
+471 

>member
-6 PILGIVVVLLLLV
+6 PIVGIVVVLLLLV
-19 LKAII
+19 IKAII
-24 SYGARA
+24 SYGASA
-30 IEHINEVTVRKRA
+30 IEQINEVTVRKRA
-43 EDGDDKSKV
+43 DDGDEKSKV
-52 LLGFIEKP
+52 LLGFIENP

-66 VEVILTTSSV
+66 IEVILTTTSV
-76 LVGYICAGDIAYTFR
+76 LVGYICAGDFSKYIR
-91 DIGFPEQFGLPVEIT
+91 NIRFPEYLGMPDEIIRIV
-106 KEAWTVAFVFLVLFI
+106 WTVIFVFVILFI

-138 NKAAYG
+138 DQAAYG
-144 IANVVLFFIRLV
+144 MSHVVLFFIRLV

-162 IEKTTNLILRLCHI
+162 VEKTTNLILRLCHI
-176 KPEDLEENV
+176 KPEDLEDNV
-185 TEDEIMSMVNEGK
+185 TEDEIMSMVNEGQEK
-198 EQGVLAS
+198 GVLAS

-230 KIVAIDCN
+230 KIVTIDSN
-238 QTVEQT
+238 LTVEQA
-244 LRFML
+244 LRFIL
-249 EKSYSRFPLYEDDIN
+249 EESYSRFPLYEDDID

-278 YMSSKFKNKPLK
+278 YMSPKFRNKPLK

-343 GNILDEYDEDDT
+343 GNILDEYDEDEKLIIQQGEDRYLMKGWAGLDDIEDILGINIEEEDFDT
-355 YSSSE
+355 LNGLLTSLLNRIPSE
-360 YNQYKLKIEYN
+360 GEHLSISYAGYLFEILDVKNKMIRFVRVTK
-371 DDDDDE
+371 
-377 DDDDNELTEIQM
+377 EL
-389 EDEDGDDIDLYED
+389 EDE
-402 DDYLY
+402 
-407 VSNFCDEYISIINLK
+407 SIEP
-422 TFTEENK
+422 TESE
-429 CKINGMP
+429 
-436 RGIVKYND
+436 
-444 TLYIGDYLNGTL
+444 L
-456 NIVDLKMDKKKVITI
+456 
-471 GKEPNAMTIFKN
+471 E

>member
-6 PILGIVVVLLLLV
+6 PIVGIVIVLLLLV

-24 SYGARA
+24 SYGAKA
-30 IEHINEVTVRKRA
+30 IEQINEVTVRKRA
-43 EDGDDKSKV
+43 EDGDEKSKV
-52 LLGFIEKP
+52 LLDFIEDQ

-66 VEVILTTSSV
+66 IEVILTTTSV
-76 LVGYICAGDIAYTFR
+76 LVGYICAGDFSKMIRNIRFS
-91 DIGFPEQFGLPVEIT
+91 EQFGMSEEIT
-106 KEAWTVAFVFLVLFI
+106 RVVWTVVFVFVVLFI
-121 SILFGDVF
+121 SILLGDVF
-129 PKKLALKDS
+129 PKKLALRDS
-138 NKAAYG
+138 DQAAYR
-144 IANVVLFFIRLV
+144 ISNVVQFFIRLV
-156 TPIAFL
+156 TPFAFL

-176 KPEDLEENV
+176 KPEDLEDNV
-185 TEDEIMSMVNEGK
+185 TEDEIMSMVNEGQ

-219 KEVKDI
+219 KEVNDI

-230 KIVAIDCN
+230 KIVAIDSN
-238 QTVEQT
+238 QTVEQA

-249 EKSYSRFPLYEDDIN
+249 EESYSRFPLYEDDID

-278 YMSSKFKNKPLK
+278 YMSPKFKNKSLR

-343 GNILDEYDEDDT
+343 GNILDEYDEDEKLIIKQSEGQYLMKGLAGLDDIEDT
-355 YSSSE
+355 LGIEIEEEDFDTLNGLLTSLLNRIPSE
-360 YNQYKLKIEYN
+360 GEHISVSYAGYLFEILDVKNKMIRFVRVTK
-371 DDDDDE
+371 
-377 DDDDNELTEIQM
+377 EL
-389 EDEDGDDIDLYED
+389 EDERVEHGESELE
-402 DDYLY
+402 
-407 VSNFCDEYISIINLK
+407 
-422 TFTEENK
+422 
-429 CKINGMP
+429 
-436 RGIVKYND
+436 
-444 TLYIGDYLNGTL
+444 
-456 NIVDLKMDKKKVITI
+456 
-471 GKEPNAMTIFKN
+471 